1 MSKVFV
7 EYAIKSEFRDSFL
20 IYMHQLQ
27 QREGRLELLEGT
39 DQEGLFV
46 EIWKDV
52 TYEEYLRMK
61 KERLDEVAR
70 EALNEDLN
78 EDLIA
83 NWEQWIQG
91 GIRKLHM
98 WHFGQVSS

>member
-7 EYAIKSEFRDSFL
+7 EYAIKSEFRYAFL
-20 IYMHQLQ
+20 IYMHELL

-46 EIWKDV
+46 EIWNDV

-70 EALNEDLN
+70 EALKEDLK
-78 EDLIA
+78 EDLQA
-83 NWEQWIQG
+83 DWEKWIQG

-98 WHFGQVSS
+98 WHFKPVSS